1 MPYATFEE
9 LVSIAEE
16 SPLFALWSSRS
27 TDVTGQ
33 EAAPLLLL
41 ILCAL
46 RYLGRG
52 WAFDNL
58 SENTGISEKVT
69 RVLFHKFIEFGAT
82 VLYQKFVVAPS
93 NAEEAA
99 GHTAEYERAGIP
111 GCVGLTD
118 ATHIASS

>member
-58 SENTGISEKVT
+58 SENTGISEEVT
-69 RVLFHKFIEFGAT
+69 RVFFHKFIKFGAT
-82 VLYQKFVVAPS
+82 VFYQKFVVAQL

-99 GHTAEYERAGIP
+99 GHTAEYKRAG
-111 GCVGLTD
+111 L
-118 ATHIASS
+118 ATWMFRID